1 LTLVFQIILGLAVL
15 AGLIAQFIA
24 NKYWHWSQLVLVLS
38 VVLAATGFIVLAAET
53 VRVHHVLRA
62 KLPGLEKQINT
73 LLVQNE
79 QLLNGSADTLGLLD
93 LQHQWKMLSRER
105 GRVWRNVQPAGEVSD
120 QGVVQIEIAQPQP
133 HGLEQN
139 SIIYA
144 FEAGE
149 VNPTDPSNGRQ
160 YLGEFR
166 VAETT
171 DAGAT
176 LEPVLLIDPRTG
188 QRLAD
193 SKGPWNL
200 YETMPADQHKLY
212 ADLNEEQLRQLL
224 PADSVEDFVRHGSP
238 ATPDDDEWHKIGLNE
253 NDELVG
259 PENLDQAIKFL
270 YDRPLRDYA
279 YLFAELAQQ
288 RVVLQASQQAVTQDI
303 AKLVVALES
312 AKKLSAFREQEKTA
326 NASDLA
332 GMKIDRLSIEAHR
345 DLLLQQLATA
355 KQQIEQLLARNAEF
369 ADQLTQRQLGL
380 LETINRTA
388 PAPGSVS
395 ILTP

>member
-1 LTLVFQIILGLAVL
+1 LTLVFQIVLGLAVL
-15 AGLIAQFIA
+15 AGLIAPFIA

-38 VVLAATGFIVLAAET
+38 VVLAATGFFVLAAET

-62 KLPGLEKQINT
+62 KLPKLEKNLAT
-73 LLVQNE
+73 LLAQNE
-79 QLLNGSADTLGLLD
+79 KLLNGSADTAGLLD

-105 GRVWRNVQPAGEVSD
+105 GRVWRDVQPSGEVSD
-120 QGVVQIEIAQPQP
+120 QGIVQIEIAQPQP

-144 FEAGE
+144 FESGE
-149 VNPTDPSNGRQ
+149 VNPTDPATGRQ

-166 VAETT
+166 VVETT
-171 DAGAT
+171 ETGAT
-176 LEPVLLIDPRTG
+176 LEPVLLIDQRTG
-188 QRLAD
+188 QRLVD

-212 ADLNEEQLRQLL
+212 ANLTEEQLRQLL

-253 NDELVG
+253 DGERVG
-259 PENLDQAIKFL
+259 PENLDLAVKFL

-279 YLFAELAQQ
+279 YLFSELAQQ
-288 RVVLQASQQAVTQDI
+288 RVVLQASQQAVTQDM

-312 AKKLSAFREQEKTA
+312 AKQLGAFHKQELTDF
-326 NASDLA
+326 ASDLA
-332 GMKIDRLSIEAHR
+332 GMKADRLAIETHR
-345 DLLLQQLATA
+345 DLVLQQLATV
-355 KQQIEQLLARNAEF
+355 KQQIEQLLARNVEF

-380 LETINRTA
+380 LETINSTA